1 VLRFDHHCKWLNNC
15 VGAQNYPYFILSIV
29 ATLCFTSL
37 QLALTITVAHALFQP
52 ANDLLKSSVSD
63 TLVGRIGGTTTVKG
77 VILSS
82 VIVLIPIVVLVAHLA
97 IFHAVLFN
105 RGITTY
111 DYILDRNRR
120 SATKRCKNTHRQ
132 WWCQHRPAIS
142 SDERC
147 LNDSELCAIADA
159 RRSRFKVASPEEI
172 AQTIFSDTE
181 KHDKS
186 ANLVDFAGGAFAE
199 SPDPRTDLPLAWNV
213 LSEPPSDGIDA
224 VRSRGL
230 FSSVCGGVD
239 DADTGTFGSIPGTLC
254 GEF

>member
-1 VLRFDHHCKWLNNC
+1 MDLSSKHCRFCDKCVLRFDHHCKWLNNC

-105 RGITTY
+105 RGITTSQNSRVAFGCS
-111 DYILDRNRR
+111 DQTR
-120 SATKRCKNTHRQ
+120 S
-132 WWCQHRPAIS
+132 
-142 SDERC
+142 
-147 LNDSELCAIADA
+147 DS
-159 RRSRFKVASPEEI
+159 FKVRLHS
-172 AQTIFSDTE
+172 
-181 KHDKS
+181 
-186 ANLVDFAGGAFAE
+186 
-199 SPDPRTDLPLAWNV
+199 
-213 LSEPPSDGIDA
+213 
-224 VRSRGL
+224 
-230 FSSVCGGVD
+230 
-239 DADTGTFGSIPGTLC
+239 
-254 GEF
+254 